1 MFIKTILMISIE
13 PKVTEWEEK
22 ERCSLLVISSPVND
36 RLITICIFK
45 CHKLSRNIFYKKS
58 IKCKFLF

>member
-22 ERCSLLVISSPVND
+22 ERCSFAVISSPVND

-45 CHKLSRNIFYKKS
+45 MP
-58 IKCKFLF
+58 